1 MGVRPLPP
9 PSISYGLGALDVI
22 FTFDSISGVKSRV
35 FIIYSQMSLLKRSLL

>member
-35 FIIYSQMSLLKRSLL
+35 FIIYSQMSMNS